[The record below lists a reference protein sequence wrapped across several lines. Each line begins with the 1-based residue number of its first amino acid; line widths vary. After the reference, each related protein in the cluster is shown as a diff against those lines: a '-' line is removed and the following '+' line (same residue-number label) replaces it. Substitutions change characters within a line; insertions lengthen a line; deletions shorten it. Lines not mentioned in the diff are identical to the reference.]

1 MEGYNI
7 SIIGK
12 SGVGKSSLLNY
23 LFGINKAAVGV
34 GKPVTLKGFHLEQ
47 GEISGHKVNIYD
59 SWGLEAGKERT
70 WLNEFEEFQ
79 RDKQREK
86 DVKQWL
92 HTVVYCISGEGKRIE
107 DYEINTIKA
116 IQQEKLKPVIV
127 ITKGDSRGAKEFSEE
142 VNRILGVKSILVN
155 NVEKTKGFAAL
166 KSVEKPFGKKALI
179 KQIKRSTAESLA
191 DRITFLMDSKT
202 LEKRKTLKKR
212 LINTLA
218 YELEKKSFLGHVSK
232 EDLDIVQN
240 SLNKTVK
247 SENQIFSEEL
257 ARIAT
262 EAEKFYKNTIVNTVE
277 VDLAADLKY
286 SLHLEEQKENEAE
299 TVFGKIAVNAAMMAL
314 LPVSIIP
321 AVIMFILD
329 GFAPT
334 FKNKIPMYSVK
345 DVIQEFKDQLSS
357 EKRDWKNLNLKLLL
371 PIS

>member
-23 LFGINKAAVGV
+23 LFGISKAAVGV

-47 GEISGHKVNIYD
+47 GEVSGHKVNIYD

-70 WLNEFEEFQ
+70 WLSEFEEFQ
-79 RDKQREK
+79 REKQREE

-127 ITKGDSRGAKEFSEE
+127 ITKGDSRGAREFSEE

-155 NVEKTKGFAAL
+155 NVEKTKGFGAL
-166 KSVEKPFGKKALI
+166 KSVEKPFGKKDLI
-179 KQIKRSTAESLA
+179 KKIKRSTAESLA

-202 LEKRKTLKKR
+202 LLKRKALKKR
-212 LINTLA
+212 LIKTLA

-232 EDLDIVQN
+232 EDLDKVQR

-247 SENQIFSEEL
+247 SENRVFSEEL

-262 EAEKFYKNTIVNTVE
+262 EAEKFYKDTIVNSIE

-286 SLHLEEQKENEAE
+286 SLRLEEQNENEADS
-299 TVFGKIAVNAAMMAL
+299 VIGKIAMNAAMVAL

-321 AVIMFILD
+321 SIVMFIID
-329 GFAPT
+329 GIAPT

-345 DVIQEFKDQLSS
+345 DVVKQFEDQLSS
-357 EKRDWKNLNLKLLL
+357 KKRDGKDPNLKYLL
-371 PIS
+371 PI

>member
-34 GKPVTLKGFHLEQ
+34 GKPVTLKGFHLEE
-47 GEISGHKVNIYD
+47 GAISGKKVNIYD
-59 SWGLEAGKERT
+59 SWGLEAGKEET
-70 WLNEFEEFQ
+70 WLGEFKKFQKEKQQEE
-79 RDKQREK
+79 
-86 DVKQWL
+86 DVKKWL
-92 HTVVYCISGEGKRIE
+92 HTVIYCISGEGKRIE
-107 DYEINTIKA
+107 DFEIKTIKA

-155 NVEKTKGFAAL
+155 NVEKRKGFGAL
-166 KSVEKPFGKKALI
+166 KSVEKPFGKKDLI

-202 LEKRKTLKKR
+202 LLKRKALKKR
-212 LINTLA
+212 LIKTLA
-218 YELEKKSFLGHVSK
+218 YELEKKSFLGQVSK
-232 EDLDIVQN
+232 EDLDNVQK

-247 SENQIFSEEL
+247 SENRVFSEEL

-262 EAEKFYKNTIVNTVE
+262 EAEKFYKDTIVNSVE

-299 TVFGKIAVNAAMMAL
+299 TVFGKIAVNAAMIAL

-321 AVIMFILD
+321 SVIIFIVD
-329 GFAPT
+329 EFAPT

-345 DVIQEFKDQLSS
+345 DVIQQFEEQLSY
-357 EKRDWKNLNLKLLL
+357 EKRIGKIL
-371 PIS
+371 I